1 MALIGAGTETN
12 PYEIHNVNDIV
23 EIYSYKG
30 EGVYFKLMNDISL
43 PFNDSRFPIASFTGV
58 LDGNGKRIS
67 GLYVNKSTTIGV
79 GLFGHI
85 SNATIKNIEISNF
98 NVMGEAKVG
107 ALAGESFTNCLIE
120 NVFTSG
126 TISSQTYAPTG
137 TSSKWSYAGGL
148 IGFANNPVTYRNV
161 GIRRVVVKAYS
172 YVGVYQGYGNN
183 SIFEQCYS
191 YPLAGNMYAK
201 TGGYGAFT
209 ARQNTADVRK
219 SYYLDSVASSQG
231 GILITDTQIKDQSQ
245 LLLFDF
251 NKNWVIDSSMNDGYP
266 IPKSFIANAIKHT
279 VKVNSY
285 TSRMNNSAWVNLI
298 HPIEKAIQVGSH
310 ATPCGSIAFAEFI
323 SGVRA
328 EINTTSSMK
337 NLDSY
342 SYRMQI
348 IKSIDSV
355 VSYMNKLT
363 GQAIV
368 YTNIKPTE
376 LDTLTQLF
384 ENANDVDFIPY
395 FTNDLNMKENSN
407 AVSTFKGEI
416 SSHQLNTKTEVNIV
430 AYIGDTVR
438 LKVNFK
444 TFDGTT
450 IEPEDVKLKIYK
462 PTFQNSYELISTI
475 SLSSNNKTE
484 NEGEYLYDYTI
495 PQNLINFET
504 NFLIYEFSGMYNN
517 NSTLARSKIDIRFV

>member
-23 EIYSYKG
+23 ETYSYKG
-30 EGVYFKLMNDISL
+30 DGVYFKLMNDISL
-43 PFNDSRFPIASFTGV
+43 PYNDSRFPIASFTGV

-79 GLFGHI
+79 GLFGYI

-107 ALAGESFTNCLIE
+107 ALAGEAFANCLIE

-126 TISSQTYAPTG
+126 TTFSQTYAPTG
-137 TSSKWSYAGGL
+137 TTSKWSYAGGL

-172 YVGVYQGYGNN
+172 YVGVFQGYGNN

-209 ARQNTADVRK
+209 ARQNTADVRT

-231 GILITDTQIKDQSQ
+231 GVLITDTQIKDQSQ
-245 LLLFDF
+245 LPLFDF
-251 NKNWVIDSSMNDGYP
+251 NNWVIVSSKNDGYP
-266 IPKSFIANAIKHT
+266 IPKSFIANAIKLT
-279 VKVNSY
+279 VSVNSY
-285 TSRMNNSAWVNLI
+285 SRMMNNTAWVKLVQA
-298 HPIEKAIQVGSH
+298 IEKAIQVGSH
-310 ATPCGSIAFAEFI
+310 ATPFVSNAFAEFI
-323 SGVRA
+323 SVVRA
-328 EINTTSSMK
+328 EINTVSNMG

-342 SYRMQI
+342 SGRIQI
-348 IKSIDSV
+348 IKSIDNI

-363 GQAIV
+363 GHAIDH
-368 YTNIKPTE
+368 TNIKPTV
-376 LDTLTQLF
+376 LDTIAKLL
-384 ENANDVDFIPY
+384 ENGNDVDLIAY
-395 FTNDLNMKENSN
+395 FTNELNTNENIN
-407 AVSTFKGEI
+407 AVSTLSGEI
-416 SSHQLNTKTEVNIV
+416 SSHQLNAKTEVNIV
-430 AYIGDTVR
+430 AYTGDTIR

-444 TFDGTT
+444 TFDGTA

-475 SLSSNNKTE
+475 PLSSKNKTE

-495 PQNLINFET
+495 PQNLINSET